1 MFSAAKTLSVFGLV
15 AIAQAHIIMTFPPPF
30 VFEDLSNKQ
39 APLNGDGSNFPC
51 KLPGGT
57 YNPGPEGITEMP
69 IGSTQALA
77 FIGSAVHGGGSCQVS
92 ITYDQKPTK
101 NSVWK
106 VIHSIEG
113 GCPMRNIDG
122 NNGNDALK
130 PVPDTY
136 SFKIPSALPAGQA
149 VLAWTWFNKV
159 GNREMYMNCAPI
171 KITGNGASS
180 TSSYNQ
186 LPALYMANVGN
197 GCETPAN
204 TNLQFPNPGSSLEIN
219 NNLANPFKGDAKCEQ
234 FGGNAAPAP
243 APVPS
248 QAPPSSSAAAP
259 TPKPSAT
266 KASIP
271 GGVFVTVDPA
281 RTIVPSK
288 SSTTLAT
295 VVTPT
300 NPANSAPAKATTLTV
315 IPTKATATAKPPAA
329 TGGGNSGVQSG
340 PCTQEGRWNC
350 IGGSSFQQCAS
361 GSWSTPQSLAAG
373 TKCTAGQ
380 SDAIDITAIGARSPD
395 NSSSQQP
402 ASKPKS
408 KPKTKKRV
416 IRVSKKHLHR
426 HQARHS

>member
-1 MFSAAKTLSVFGLV
+1 MFFTKSLSVLGLISV
-15 AIAQAHIIMTFPPPF
+15 AQAHIVMTFPPPF
-30 VFEDLSNKQ
+30 NFEDLSNKQ

-57 YNPGPEGITEMP
+57 YVPGPQGTTEMP

-77 FIGSAVHGGGSCQVS
+77 FVGSAVHGGGSCQVS
-92 ITYDQKPTK
+92 ITYDKKPTK

-122 NNGNDALK
+122 NNGNSASL

-136 SFKIPSALPAGQA
+136 SFKIPNALPAGEA

-171 KITGNGASS
+171 KITGNGASG
-180 TSSYNQ
+180 TSSYNK

-204 TNLQFPNPGSSLEIN
+204 TNLVFPNPGSSLETN
-219 NNLANPFKGDAKCEQ
+219 NGLASPFKGDSKCEQ
-234 FGGNAAPAP
+234 FGGNAAPGPAP
-243 APVPS
+243 APS

-259 TPKPSAT
+259 KPTTT
-266 KASIP
+266 KASLP
-271 GGVFVTVDPA
+271 GGVFITVNPT
-281 RTIVPSK
+281 RTIVPTQPT
-288 SSTTLAT
+288 TTLAT
-295 VVTPT
+295 SVRATT
-300 NPANSAPAKATTLTV
+300 KPANSAPANPSPV
-315 IPTKATATAKPPAA
+315 VVVPTKPTITAKPPAA
-329 TGGGNSGVQSG
+329 TGGGSSGAQSG

-350 IGGSSFQQCAS
+350 IGGNSFQQCAS
-361 GSWSTPQSLAAG
+361 GSWSAVQSLAAG

-380 SDAIDITAIGARSPD
+380 SDAIDIQAIGARD
-395 NSSSQQP
+395 NVSTPNQP
-402 ASKPKS
+402 AVKP

-416 IRVSKKHLHR
+416 VRVSKKHLHR